1 MAISPTSDLILDV
14 ARAADPAKAQATTRA
29 LAAGNSGSA
38 SGDAPS
44 AEFSATL
51 DRMAGAPAA
60 TRDYSYHNPTAAI
73 QSSVET
79 KAHKAAI
86 GVESV
91 LLKSFVDQMLPKD
104 AVNVFGGGVAGD
116 VWKSML
122 SEKIAN
128 EVAKSGSLK
137 FASRLFETHPD
148 LLHSNKRQGMVQG
161 AAQALAN
168 TTMTSN
174 VLAKVS
180 PAAPAPNKI

>member
-14 ARAADPAKAQATTRA
+14 ARAADPVKAQATTRA
-29 LAAGNSGSA
+29 LAAGA
-38 SGDAPS
+38 SGVEPI
-44 AEFSATL
+44 AEFSRTL
-51 DRMAGAPAA
+51 DRVATAPAA
-60 TRDYSYHNPTAAI
+60 PLQDYSYHNPTASI
-73 QSSVET
+73 QSSAET
-79 KAHKAAI
+79 KAHKAAV
-86 GVESV
+86 GLESV

-137 FASRLFETHPD
+137 LASRLFETHPD
-148 LLHSNKRQGMVQG
+148 LLHSGKHHD
-161 AAQALAN
+161 LAHD
-168 TTMTSN
+168 
-174 VLAKVS
+174 LAKVS

>member
-1 MAISPTSDLILDV
+1 
-14 ARAADPAKAQATTRA
+14 
-29 LAAGNSGSA
+29 
-38 SGDAPS
+38 
-44 AEFSATL
+44 
-51 DRMAGAPAA
+51 
-60 TRDYSYHNPTAAI
+60 
-73 QSSVET
+73 
-79 KAHKAAI
+79 
-86 GVESV
+86 
-91 LLKSFVDQMLPKD
+91 MLPKD

-148 LLHSNKRQGMVQG
+148 LLHSNKRQGMTQG
-161 AAQALAN
+161 AAQSLTN